1 MEQNRATYGGK
12 DAPDLPRQEHTR
24 RRFADP
30 VQYRPRQ
37 LPVQGWKVAHQ
48 PDLVEIPA
56 GLLRYLVPGTDLDV
70 PLRSTGKHGRDD
82 HGDDWETFVVTGA
95 VVSDPAVLAQ
105 LNIPDHESCV
115 EVGLR
120 RKDDD
125 GATAAGC
132 RI

>member
-1 MEQNRATYGGK
+1 MRLTFLGKNTPGGGSPTLFST
-12 DAPDLPRQEHTR
+12 DRDSYL
-24 RRFADP
+24 
-30 VQYRPRQ
+30 
-37 LPVQGWKVAHQ
+37 VQGWKVAHQ

-70 PLRSTGKHGRDD
+70 PLRSTGKHWRDD

-105 LNIPDHESCV
+105 LNIPDHENCV

-125 GATAAGC
+125 SATAAGC